1 MTSMKAVVVE
11 LEAAQHNWKW
21 EKIRKL
27 FLSTLFFFTAILR
40 ILTYF
45 WSDVGWLLPFVA
57 ALFEATAVSDAEAEA
72 EAEFA
77 LPTIK
82 NVSMLFSAKK
92 PSRSPPWPGS
102 TSKAPWRF
110 SKAAFDTWTRLE

>member
-1 MTSMKAVVVE
+1 M
-11 LEAAQHNWKW
+11 
-21 EKIRKL
+21 
-27 FLSTLFFFTAILR
+27 FFFTAILR

-57 ALFEATAVSDAEAEA
+57 ALFEATAVSDAEPEA

-110 SKAAFDTWTRLE
+110 SKAAFDTWTRLEESGISFKRHWHSTSGQISKGNEN